1 MNKLS
6 ISFARILEII
16 GRLPTPDRLWLA
28 YSGGVDSSVLLHI
41 LANNRENL
49 VSELTAVHV
58 NHQLSPDAD
67 TWASCCRSICEKTNI
82 EFKIITINA
91 KKIKGFSQEAHAREM
106 RYAALEN
113 VIGKGDLLLTAHH
126 KDDQAETL
134 IQQLM
139 RGAGPEGLA
148 GMPEIKKYG
157 HGWLARPLL
166 EYSREQIR
174 DYAEHHGLIWIED
187 ESNQDTNIDRNYI
200 RTHVIP
206 CLQQRWP
213 STVDVISRS
222 ASHQADVIN
231 ILKEIAEHDIENNS
245 GDKLNI
251 LNIVD
256 LKKLSDT
263 RMRNLIRYWLKKNG
277 HQPASTTVTEIII
290 KELIYAGDDRMP
302 SIRWHET
309 EIRRYRNN
317 IYVMKPL
324 TELHLDT
331 PLSWNLDKPL
341 DYDYGRLV
349 ATQVVGKGIRS
360 ELVNNN
366 LIEVRFR
373 TGGETIR
380 PAGRKETHKLKK
392 LFQDS
397 GVPPWQRDRV
407 PLLFIDGKLAAVTGY
422 WIDESFI
429 ARGTEPGWEVS
440 LTEY

>member
-6 ISFARILEII
+6 ISFARILEVID
-16 GRLPTPDRLWLA
+16 RLPTPDRLWLA

-41 LANNRENL
+41 LVKNRENL
-49 VSELTAVHV
+49 ASELTAVHV
-58 NHQLSPDAD
+58 NHQLSPNAE
-67 TWASCCRSICEKTNI
+67 TWVNHCKTICEKNNI

-91 KKIKGFSQEAHAREM
+91 KKIKGSSQEAHAREL

-113 VIGKGDLLLTAHH
+113 VMGEGDLLLTAHH

-148 GMPEIKKYG
+148 GIPEIKKFG

-166 EYSREQIR
+166 EYSREQIK
-174 DYAEHHGLIWIED
+174 DYAEHHELIWIED
-187 ESNQDTNIDRNYI
+187 ESNLDTNMDRNYI
-200 RTHVIP
+200 RAHVIP

-213 STVDVISRS
+213 STVDIISRS
-222 ASHQADVIN
+222 VRHQADVIN
-231 ILKEIAEHDIENNS
+231 LLKEIAEHDIENNS
-245 GDKLNI
+245 GEKLNI

-263 RMRNLIRYWLKKNG
+263 RMRNLVRYWLKKNG
-277 HQPASTTVTEIII
+277 HPPASTAVTEIII

-309 EIRRYRNN
+309 EVRRYRNN
-317 IYVMKPL
+317 IHVMKPL
-324 TELHLDT
+324 LELHLET
-331 PLSWNLDKPL
+331 ALSWNLDKPL
-341 DYDYGRLV
+341 DFAYGRLV
-349 ATQVVGKGIRS
+349 ATQVVGKGIKYES
-360 ELVNNN
+360 VIDNMVQ
-366 LIEVRFR
+366 VRFR

-392 LFQDS
+392 LFQES

-407 PLLFIDGKLAAVTGY
+407 PLLFISGKLAAVTGY
-422 WIDESFI
+422 WIDDSFH
-429 ARGTEPGWEVS
+429 AKGTEQGWEVS
-440 LTEY
+440 LADH